1 MLGRRRSRSAP
12 NTIDIADRIRRRAV
26 NAAAPPERMP
36 ANSDGRLAR
45 RTAAATGGDKPGKL
59 PAKVLRFTD
68 TPIYHVHGKLAVTP
82 SELYQVLAVM
92 ADRLEVRLDGPAVSR
107 SELAGQVVELIGE
120 ILGELQLR
128 LNLQEQRQLV
138 GRLLAELV
146 GFGPLELLLADPTVT
161 DIMVN
166 GVDKVYVER
175 RGRLQPTDVGFRN
188 EVHLMRI
195 ARRMVRRVGRR
206 IDESRP
212 MVNARLA
219 DGSRVN
225 VIIPPLAVDGP
236 EITIRKHSCTP
247 ITLDRMAR
255 QENLSYEMATV
266 LRVATRCRLNV
277 VISGGTGCGKT
288 TLLNAMSETI
298 GPDERVVTIEDA
310 ADLQLQQ
317 PHVVRLETRP
327 FNLEGDGE
335 ICQRDL
341 LRNAL
346 RMRPDRIIIGEVR
359 GAEVAEMLHAMNS
372 GHEGSLTTVH
382 ARGPREALT
391 RLSTMACLSG
401 FDVPHHSI
409 QAQLGQSIDLIVHL
423 ERMRDGR
430 RRVTRIVE
438 VLGFEDNTIITQD
451 LFSFEFSGEDESGRL
466 TGRFAASGVRPSFVA
481 RAGHYGL
488 EDTLMAA
495 F

>member
-1 MLGRRRSRSAP
+1 MLGRRKSRSAP

-26 NAAAPPERMP
+26 SAGSSADQTP

-45 RTAAATGGDKPGKL
+45 RSADAGGREPDRRA

-68 TPIYHVHGKLAVTP
+68 TPVYHIEGEQAVTP
-82 SELYQVLAVM
+82 TELHQVLAIL
-92 ADRLEVRLDGPAVSR
+92 ADRLEAQLDGPAVSR
-107 SELAGQVVELIGE
+107 GELAGEVVELTGE
-120 ILGELQLR
+120 ILGELQFR

-138 GRLLAELV
+138 RRLLDELV
-146 GFGPLELLLADPTVT
+146 GFGPLEVLLADRTVT

-166 GVDKVYVER
+166 GPDKVYVER
-175 RGRLQPTDVGFRN
+175 RGRIQPTDVSFRN
-188 EVHLMRI
+188 QAHLMRI
-195 ARRMVRRVGRR
+195 ARRMVKRVGRR

-212 MVNARLA
+212 MANARMA

-236 EITIRKHSCTP
+236 EITVRKHAMRP
-247 ITLDRMAR
+247 VTLDQMVR

-266 LRVATRCRLNV
+266 LRIAVRCKLNLV
-277 VISGGTGCGKT
+277 VSGGTGSGKT
-288 TLLNAMSETI
+288 TLLNALSEAV
-298 GPDERVVTIEDA
+298 GPDERLVTIEDA
-310 ADLQLQQ
+310 ADLRLRH

-327 FNLEGDGE
+327 FNMEGAGE
-335 ICQRDL
+335 ITQRDL

-359 GAEVAEMLHAMNS
+359 GAEAIDMLHAMNS
-372 GHEGSLTTVH
+372 GHEGSLTSVH
-382 ARGPREALT
+382 ARGPRQALA
-391 RLSTMACLSG
+391 RLANLACLSG
-401 FDVPHHSI
+401 LDIPHRSVE
-409 QAQLGQSIDLIVHL
+409 AQVGHAVDLIVHV

-438 VLGFEDNTIITQD
+438 VIGFMDNVIVTQD
-451 LFSFEFSGEDESGRL
+451 LFTFELDGEDESGRL
-466 TGRFAASGVRPSFVA
+466 TGRFEPSGLKPSFA
-481 RAGHYGL
+481 PRAGRYDL
-488 EDTLMAA
+488 EETLLAA

>member
-1 MLGRRRSRSAP
+1 MLGRRKSRSAP

-26 NAAAPPERMP
+26 NAESSAEQPP

-45 RTAAATGGDKPGKL
+45 RSAEASGRKTAGRS

-68 TPIYHVHGKLAVTP
+68 TPVYHVLSEQAVTP
-82 SELYQVLAVM
+82 AELHQVLAVL
-92 ADRLEVRLDGPAVSR
+92 ADRLEAQLDRPAVSR
-107 SELAGQVVELIGE
+107 SELASEVVELVGE

-138 GRLLAELV
+138 RRLLDELV
-146 GFGPLELLLADPTVT
+146 GFGPLELLLADLTVT

-166 GVDKVYVER
+166 GPDKVYVER
-175 RGRLQPTDVGFRN
+175 RGRIQPTDVSFRN
-188 EVHLMRI
+188 EAHLMRI
-195 ARRMVRRVGRR
+195 ARRMVKHVGRR
-206 IDESRP
+206 VDEFQP
-212 MVNARLA
+212 MVNARMA

-236 EITIRKHSCTP
+236 EITIRKHSLRQ
-247 ITLDRMAR
+247 ITLDQMVR

-266 LRVATRCRLNV
+266 LRIAVRCKLNV
-277 VISGGTGCGKT
+277 VISGGTGSGKT
-288 TLLNAMSETI
+288 TLLNAMSETV
-298 GPDERVVTIEDA
+298 GADERVVTIEDA
-310 ADLQLQQ
+310 ADLRLRH

-327 FNLEGDGE
+327 VNTEGGGE
-335 ICQRDL
+335 VSQRDL

-359 GAEVAEMLHAMNS
+359 GAEAVDMLHAMNS

-382 ARGPREALT
+382 ARGPGQALV
-391 RLSTMACLSG
+391 RLANLACLSG
-401 FDVPHHSI
+401 LDAPHRSVE
-409 QAQLGQSIDLIVHL
+409 AQVGHAVDLIVHV

-438 VLGFEDNTIITQD
+438 VIGFEDNAVVTQD
-451 LFSFEFSGEDESGRL
+451 LFTFEPTGEDESGHL
-466 TGRFAASGVRPSFVA
+466 TGRFEHSGLKPYFA
-481 RAGHYGL
+481 PRAGRYDL
-488 EDTLMAA
+488 EDTLLAA